1 MEGTIGEIRMFAGNF
16 APRTWAFCQGQI
28 LQIRS
33 NTALFSILGT
43 QYGGDGTNTF
53 ALPDLRSRA
62 MVGTGTG
69 AGLSTYTNG
78 EMVGTETVTLI
89 PTEMPAHIHTG
100 SVTITGSVAP
110 YSLNDGGSTDSPE
123 GTYLASTGSN
133 QYSPT
138 QDDVMGASPVTITA
152 NATIGNSGGSM
163 PHNNM
168 QPFTALN
175 FVICMQGVFPYR
187 N

>member
-16 APRTWAFCQGQI
+16 APRNWAFCQGQI

-62 MVGTGTG
+62 LVGTG
-69 AGLSTYTNG
+69 AGAGLSQYTNG
-78 EMVGTETVTLI
+78 EMVGTENVTLI
-89 PTEMPAHIHTG
+89 ASQMAAHTHSG
-100 SVTITGSVAP
+100 VVTITGSVAP
-110 YSLNDGGSTDSPE
+110 YALNDNGGSDLPA
-123 GTYLASTGSN
+123 GNYFASTGAF
-133 QYSPT
+133 QYAPNE
-138 QDDVMGASPVTITA
+138 DDAMGASPVTITA
-152 NATIGNSGGSM
+152 NAVIGTIGGNQ

-168 QPFTALN
+168 QPYLGMN
-175 FVICMQGVFPYR
+175 FIVCLQGYFPYR

>member
-16 APRTWAFCQGQI
+16 APRNWALCQGQI
-28 LQIRS
+28 VQIRS

-62 MVGTGTG
+62 LVGTGNG
-69 AGLSTYTNG
+69 VGLSPYTNG
-78 EMVGTETVTLI
+78 EMEGTETVALNL
-89 PTEMPAHIHTG
+89 PQMASHNHVG
-100 SVTITGSVAP
+100 VVTVTGSVAP
-110 YSLNDGGSTDSPE
+110 YALNDGGSTDLPQ
-123 GTYLASTGSN
+123 GAYFASTGSN

-138 QDDVMGASPVTITA
+138 SDDSMGASPVTITA
-152 NATIGNSGGSM
+152 NAIIGITGGSQ

-168 QPFTALN
+168 QPYLGMN
-175 FVICMQGVFPYR
+175 FIVCLYGLFPYR

>member
-16 APRTWAFCQGQI
+16 APRNWAFCQGQI

-62 MVGTGTG
+62 LVGTG
-69 AGLSTYTNG
+69 AGAGLSPYTNG
-78 EMVGTETVTLI
+78 EKEGTETVALSVS
-89 PTEMPAHIHTG
+89 EMAVHSHVG
-100 SVTITGSVAP
+100 GVTVTGSVAP
-110 YSLNDGGSTDSPE
+110 YALNDGGSTDLPQ
-123 GTYLASTGSN
+123 GAYFASTGSN
-133 QYSPT
+133 QYAPT
-138 QDDVMGASPVTITA
+138 TDETMGASPVTITA
-152 NATIGNSGGSM
+152 NAVIGSNGM
-163 PHNNM
+163 DQPHNNM
-168 QPFTALN
+168 QPYLGMN
-175 FVICMQGVFPYR
+175 FVVCLQGIFPYR